1 MKPTL
6 PEHAVLLVEPYE
18 GRGIRPGDVVVFRL
32 PGSSGTVVHRTVSFS
47 KKRFVTKGDANEAP
61 DPWVTD
67 PDAVMGKVCY
77 VCAGNGLRRIY
88 GGRLGVW
95 AATAVS
101 LRRSL
106 ARVLVPMV
114 RPLLKVIGCRSL
126 ITQLWTL
133 ACNPKVVNFNQ
144 HGESTLFLLAG
155 SRTIGRFEPEQ
166 GTWCLRHPFSS
177 FLDVSVL
184 PRPRLPLI

>member
-18 GRGIRPGDVVVFRL
+18 GRGIRPGDVVVLRL
-32 PGSSGTVVHRTVSFS
+32 PGSSATVVHRTVSFS
-47 KKRFVTKGDANEAP
+47 KKRFITKGDANEAP

-77 VCAGNGLRRIY
+77 ACAGKGLRRIH
-88 GGRLGVW
+88 GGVLGVW
-95 AATAVS
+95 TAAAVRA
-101 LRRSL
+101 RRSL
-106 ARVLVPMV
+106 ARLLVPMV

-126 ITQLWTL
+126 ITRLWTL
-133 ACNPKVVNFNQ
+133 ACNPKVVKFSRN
-144 HGESTLFLLAG
+144 GESTLFLLVG
-155 SRTIGRFEPEQ
+155 RRRIGRFEPDQ
-166 GTWCLRHPFSS
+166 GNWRLTHPFLS

-184 PRPRLPLI
+184 PRPRLPPI